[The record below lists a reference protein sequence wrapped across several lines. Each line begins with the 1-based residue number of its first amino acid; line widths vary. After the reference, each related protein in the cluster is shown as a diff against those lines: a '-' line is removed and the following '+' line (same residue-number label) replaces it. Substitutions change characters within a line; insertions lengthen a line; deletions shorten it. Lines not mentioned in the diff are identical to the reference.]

1 MNKKILFVLGLLSFF
16 AISYSREEDEQIF
29 ILGSED
35 DWSNAKEFA
44 TIIKDKLAAVSVG
57 SFKDSV
63 VINGKIEIFFR
74 IDTIGKVDSCSI
86 KKSFRPDIDTLFFN
100 TLKELDFK
108 KAAIYDNKGNP
119 HPVNFTL
126 PINLK
131 SP

>member
-86 KKSFRPDIDTLFFN
+86 KKV
-100 TLKELDFK
+100 LDR
-108 KAAIYDNKGNP
+108 
-119 HPVNFTL
+119 T
-126 PINLK
+126 
-131 SP
+131 